1 MLVATGTVVT
11 FFYFNL
17 PSIKYTYKNQL
28 VGLFRIYY
36 WQYWFLSTFVLSVIM
51 STFVISLT
59 LSSLLM
65 FKLSLRKSQL
75 FLLKVIFQKLS
86 LSSFSTECRWFKKR
100 INPFFVIGLFLYPLQ
115 TSRRSEVL
123 WCFQGVEKE
132 TSGMKWLKGPIG
144 SCKFSIFHEVY
155 NLANIYL
162 FKVNKETKTTSL
174 TSLLLTLNI
183 FHTFF

>member
-1 MLVATGTVVT
+1 MTVKMLVATGTVVT
-11 FFYFNL
+11 FFYFNQ

-28 VGLFRIYY
+28 VGLFHIYY
-36 WQYWFLSTFVLSVIM
+36 WQYWFLSIFVLSVIM

-115 TSRRSEVL
+115 TSEDQR
-123 WCFQGVEKE
+123 
-132 TSGMKWLKGPIG
+132 
-144 SCKFSIFHEVY
+144 FSDVFRG
-155 NLANIYL
+155 
-162 FKVNKETKTTSL
+162 
-174 TSLLLTLNI
+174 
-183 FHTFF
+183 